1 MLVSLVGHH
10 SCSKILFRPHLI
22 VGHKRH
28 CLEDHA
34 EWQVLG
40 VHQTQQSCTAG
51 LSNRCR
57 PAPDLSRCQLSH

>member
-1 MLVSLVGHH
+1 MLVFLVGHH
-10 SCSKILFRPHLI
+10 ICSKILFRPHLI

-51 LSNRCR
+51 LSNR
-57 PAPDLSRCQLSH
+57 